1 MDIPF
6 IDLDAQE
13 KVIGKK
19 LEGAVETVLQHKK
32 FINGPE
38 VSVFEESLAKFA
50 NVNNAITCGSGTDAL
65 LLPLMAIGVGE
76 GDAVFVPSFT
86 FVATAE
92 VVSLLKATPFFV
104 DVDMKTFN
112 IDPEIFIELNES
124 IQSEVLQ
131 LLSIDSLI
139 KIIKRLESDNAIKIL
154 ENLSKEVK
162 EKVLEK
168 LPPKDKFLLQEGL
181 SYPEDSAARIMQ
193 REFTAVPSNWT
204 VGQTI
209 DYLRE
214 NKDLPEEFLEIFIV
228 DNEFKPIGTVPS
240 SRVLRTSRD
249 LKMNSIMREMPV
261 LISVNMDK
269 EEVGLT
275 FENYNLVS
283 AGVVNKENKLV
294 GMITADDVVTVVQEE
309 AEEDALRLAGVGDE
323 EITDSVML
331 KTKRRFNWLLLNLF
345 TALLATWVI
354 SFFGASIEQMVALA
368 FLMPIVAS
376 MGGNAGM
383 QTLAVTIRAIAT
395 KELSKSN
402 FNRVVGKEFLIGILN
417 GIIFA
422 IITAIIVQLW
432 FKELNLSI
440 LIGISM
446 VLNMIVAGL
455 FGILVPVSLKKLNID
470 PALASSVFVTT
481 ITDVIGFLS
490 FLGLGSFYFLN

>member
-1 MDIPF
+1 MALPKSAETKKVNLDFNKEF
-6 IDLDAQE
+6 IDIFTQNIEEGNVA
-13 KVIGKK
+13 VINQTLKDLHEADVANLIENLNPDTRTK
-19 LEGAVETVLQHKK
+19 LFK
-32 FINGPE
+32 I
-38 VSVFEESLAKFA
+38 ES
-50 NVNNAITCGSGTDAL
+50 
-65 LLPLMAIGVGE
+65 
-76 GDAVFVPSFT
+76 
-86 FVATAE
+86 
-92 VVSLLKATPFFV
+92 
-104 DVDMKTFN
+104 FN

-131 LLSIDSLI
+131 LLSIESLI
-139 KIIKRLESDNAIKIL
+139 KIIRRLESDNAIKIL
-154 ENLSKEVK
+154 ENLSKEIK

-193 REFTAVPSNWT
+193 REFTAVPNNWT

-214 NKDLPEEFLEIFIV
+214 EKDLPEEFLEIFIV
-228 DNEFKPIGTVPS
+228 DNDFKPIGTVPS
-240 SRVLRTSRD
+240 SRVLRTARD
-249 LKMNSIMREMPV
+249 LTMNSIMTEMPV

-422 IITAIIVQLW
+422 IITAVIVQFW
-432 FKELNLSI
+432 FKEINLSL

-446 VLNMIVAGL
+446 ILNMIVAGL
-455 FGILVPVSLKKLNID
+455 FGILVPVSLKKFNID

>member
-1 MDIPF
+1 MALLKSTGSKKVN
-6 IDLDAQE
+6 LDFNKE
-13 KVIGKK
+13 
-19 LEGAVETVLQHKK
+19 
-32 FINGPE
+32 FINTFSDNIEIRNVDFINQTLKDLHEADIANLIENLNPDTRNKLIE
-38 VSVFEESLAKFA
+38 IES
-50 NVNNAITCGSGTDAL
+50 
-65 LLPLMAIGVGE
+65 
-76 GDAVFVPSFT
+76 
-86 FVATAE
+86 
-92 VVSLLKATPFFV
+92 
-104 DVDMKTFN
+104 FN
-112 IDPEIFIELNES
+112 IEPEIFIELNES

-139 KIIKRLESDNAIKIL
+139 KIIKRLESDDAIKIL
-154 ENLSKEVK
+154 ENLSKENK

-193 REFTAVPSNWT
+193 REFTAVPSSWT

-214 NKDLPEEFLEIFIV
+214 DKELPKEFLEIFIV
-228 DNEFKPIGTVPS
+228 DNDFKPIGTVPS
-240 SRVLRTSRD
+240 SRVLRTARES
-249 LKMNSIMREMPV
+249 KMNLIMNEMPV

-269 EEVGLT
+269 EEVGHA

-309 AEEDALRLAGVGDE
+309 AEEDTLRLAGVGDE

-354 SFFGASIEQMVALA
+354 SNFGASIEQMVALA

-402 FNRVVGKEFLIGILN
+402 LNKVIGKEFLIGILN

-422 IITAIIVQLW
+422 IITAVIVQLW
-432 FKELNLSI
+432 FKDLNLSM
-440 LIGISM
+440 LIGVSM
-446 VLNMIVAGL
+446 ILNMIVAGL
-455 FGILVPVSLKKLNID
+455 FGILVPVSLKKINID

-490 FLGLGSFYFLN
+490 FLGLGSYYFLN

>member
-1 MDIPF
+1 MALLKSTGNKKVN
-6 IDLDAQE
+6 LDFNKE
-13 KVIGKK
+13 
-19 LEGAVETVLQHKK
+19 
-32 FINGPE
+32 FINTFSEKIENANIEFINQTLKDLHEADVANLIENLNPNTRIKLIE
-38 VSVFEESLAKFA
+38 LES
-50 NVNNAITCGSGTDAL
+50 
-65 LLPLMAIGVGE
+65 
-76 GDAVFVPSFT
+76 
-86 FVATAE
+86 
-92 VVSLLKATPFFV
+92 
-104 DVDMKTFN
+104 FN
-112 IDPEIFIELNES
+112 INPEIFIELNES
-124 IQSEVLQ
+124 IQGEVLQ
-131 LLSIDSLI
+131 LLSIESII

-154 ENLSKEVK
+154 ENLEKK
-162 EKVLEK
+162 TKDKVLDK
-168 LPPKDKFLLQEGL
+168 LPPKDKFLLEEGL

-214 NKDLPEEFLEIFIV
+214 DKDLPEEFLEIFIV
-228 DNEFKPIGTVPS
+228 DNDFKPIGTVPS

-249 LKMNSIMREMPV
+249 SKMNSIMIEMPV
-261 LISVNMDK
+261 LISANMDQ

-283 AGVVNKENKLV
+283 AGVVNKDNKLV

-309 AEEDALRLAGVGDE
+309 AEEDVLRLAGVGDE

-354 SFFGASIEQMVALA
+354 SNFGASIEQMVALA

-395 KELSKSN
+395 KELSKNN

-422 IITAIIVQLW
+422 IITGVIVQIW
-432 FKELNLSI
+432 FKQYNLSL
-440 LIGISM
+440 LIGVSM
-446 VLNMIVAGL
+446 ILNMIVAGL
-455 FGILVPVSLKKLNID
+455 FGILVPVSLKKMNID

-490 FLGLGSFYFLN
+490 FLGLGSIYFLN

>member
-1 MDIPF
+1 MGLLKF
-6 IDLDAQE
+6 TGNKKVNLDFNKE
-13 KVIGKK
+13 
-19 LEGAVETVLQHKK
+19 
-32 FINGPE
+32 FINTFSEKIENGNINFINQTLKDLHEADVANLIENLNPE
-38 VSVFEESLAKFA
+38 TRIKLIELES
-50 NVNNAITCGSGTDAL
+50 
-65 LLPLMAIGVGE
+65 
-76 GDAVFVPSFT
+76 
-86 FVATAE
+86 
-92 VVSLLKATPFFV
+92 
-104 DVDMKTFN
+104 FN
-112 IDPEIFIELNES
+112 INPEIFIELNES
-124 IQSEVLQ
+124 IQGEVLQ
-131 LLSIDSLI
+131 LLSIDSVI

-154 ENLSKEVK
+154 ENLEKDTKV
-162 EKVLEK
+162 KVLDK
-168 LPPKDKFLLQEGL
+168 LPPKDKFLLEEGL
-181 SYPEDSAARIMQ
+181 SFPEDSAARIMQ

-214 NKDLPEEFLEIFIV
+214 DKDLPAEFLEIFIV
-228 DNEFKPIGTVPS
+228 DNDFKPIGTVPS
-240 SRVLRTSRD
+240 SRVLRASRD
-249 LKMNSIMREMPV
+249 SKMNSIMIEMPV
-261 LISVNMDK
+261 LISANMDK
-269 EEVGLT
+269 EEVGHT

-283 AGVVNKENKLV
+283 AGVVNKNNKLV

-309 AEEDALRLAGVGDE
+309 AEEDVLRLAGVGDE

-354 SFFGASIEQMVALA
+354 SNFGASIEQMVALA

-395 KELSKSN
+395 KELSKTN

-422 IITAIIVQLW
+422 IITAVIVQLW
-432 FKELNLSI
+432 FKQLNLSL
-440 LIGISM
+440 LIGVSM
-446 VLNMIVAGL
+446 ILNMIVAGL
-455 FGILVPVSLKKLNID
+455 FGILVPVSLKKLNVD

-490 FLGLGSFYFLN
+490 FLGLGSYYFLN